1 MAQAGPEWLHGHG
14 GEVVGGVR
22 LAEGAASSRAD
33 AFKSIAFTALP
44 DWSFDQNT
52 YFFIDR
58 QAEQALFLTSYIHIC
73 LYKKH

>member
-1 MAQAGPEWLHGHG
+1 MPCLMAQAGPGWLHGHG

-44 DWSFDQNT
+44 D
-52 YFFIDR
+52 
-58 QAEQALFLTSYIHIC
+58 
-73 LYKKH
+73 

>member
-1 MAQAGPEWLHGHG
+1 MPGAWCLVPGAWCLVPCLMAQAGPGWLHGHG

-44 DWSFDQNT
+44 D
-52 YFFIDR
+52 
-58 QAEQALFLTSYIHIC
+58 
-73 LYKKH
+73 